1 MDIGY
6 VFFDLGLTLLDS
18 NHVPLFKKAL
28 ECSGVDLPLSE
39 VGRAYHLAN
48 KFFMRTRPGDISDN
62 RCFSDYVRLLLDLL
76 SLDPDRYLPSVS
88 SSLACFKKEVR
99 WTKYPFT
106 DAVVSALKD
115 NGINVGLI
123 SNWDCG
129 CRKLLSDLGLAD
141 KLDPIV
147 VSSEVGC
154 AKPDRRIFELALQKA
169 GVDARRCLYVGDNY
183 YDDVVGASGVG
194 MRTIL
199 INSPGLLGIEETGY
213 GYVAEDIRGVMRYL

>member
-1 MDIGY
+1 MGIGY
-6 VFFDLGLTLLDS
+6 VFFDLGLTLLHS

-28 ECSGVDLPLSE
+28 ECNGVDLSLSE

-62 RCFSDYVRLLLDLL
+62 RCFPDYVRLLLTLL
-76 SLDPDRYLPSVS
+76 SLDPDLYLSPVS
-88 SSLACFKKEVR
+88 SSLAGFRKEVR
-99 WTKYPFT
+99 WMKYPFT
-106 DAVVSALKD
+106 DDVVSALRKR
-115 NGINVGLI
+115 GVGVGLI
-123 SNWDCG
+123 SNWDQG
-129 CRKLLSDLGLAD
+129 CRRLLSDLGLD
-141 KLDPIV
+141 GQLDPVV

-154 AKPDRRIFELALQKA
+154 GKPDSRIFELALEKA
-169 GVDARRCLYVGDNY
+169 GADAGNCLYVGDNY
-183 YDDVVGASGVG
+183 YDDVVGAAGVG